1 MRMRLTSYHAM
12 SVTSPVNPSSTT
24 IISATMT
31 RVWPFCSRRNLAVRI
46 HRHDG
51 VVRHRELVEHRD
63 EEPQGGPA
71 SVRVSDRDDGG
82 VSRGDVVASA
92 RLPRLARGHE
102 VELLA
107 VHDRTAVEL
116 IVPGIDLTGGL
127 RTRRGGLCDPDL
139 RHVRKRDPGAIPHED
154 ALHRRDHV

>member
-1 MRMRLTSYHAM
+1 MRFTSYHAM

-31 RVWPFCSRRNLAVRI
+31 RVWPFCSRRNLAGRI

-63 EEPQGGPA
+63 EEPQGGAA
-71 SVRVSDRDDGG
+71 SVRVGDGDDGG
-82 VSRGDVVASA
+82 VGRGHVVAGTGLRRWA
-92 RLPRLARGHE
+92 DGDK

-107 VHDRTAVEL
+107 VH
-116 IVPGIDLTGGL
+116 
-127 RTRRGGLCDPDL
+127 
-139 RHVRKRDPGAIPHED
+139 
-154 ALHRRDHV
+154 